1 MKRTALFLAGILA
14 ISSLSGCGAKNS
26 ASDSS
31 EPFEGKYVV
40 TADYVKENLDDII
53 VVDARGEDEA
63 KKGTVKGAVATTW
76 QYLATCEDGEAGDA
90 NWGCILD
97 TKRLSE
103 RLGELGLAK
112 DKEIVLFSNAEKG
125 WGEDGRI
132 AWELIAAGYEDVKI
146 VDGGIKALKA
156 AGVETVKGVA
166 EPKPV
171 SVEID
176 SIDETHVINTDELKE
191 IYDDC
196 KIVDTRTDKEYNGKT
211 MYGEAN
217 GGHLPG
223 AIQIRY
229 TDLFNSDSTLKSNE
243 DLTKMVNMIESQI
256 NNGDY
261 TAMDLAA
268 AFLYQALGKAEREG
282 VKQDNFDFSDTGAED
297 GMVRLFINIGKKQ
310 RVRPGDILGAVAGES
325 GMPGDLVGAIDMFD
339 SYTFVEVP
347 REYGAAV
354 LKAMKNA
361 KIKGKSIN
369 VEPAN
374 AK

>member
-26 ASDSS
+26 KSDSS

-132 AWELIAAGYEDVKI
+132 AWELIAAGYKDVKI

-243 DLTKMVNMIESQI
+243 DLTKMFEDAGLSKEDHIITYCTGGIRSAYMQLIMEMCGFENSENYDESF
-256 NNGDY
+256 Y
-261 TAMDLAA
+261 RWCV
-268 AFLYQALGKAEREG
+268 E
-282 VKQDNFDFSDTGAED
+282 
-297 GMVRLFINIGKKQ
+297 
-310 RVRPGDILGAVAGES
+310 
-325 GMPGDLVGAIDMFD
+325 GDL
-339 SYTFVEVP
+339 E
-347 REYGAAV
+347 
-354 LKAMKNA
+354 K
-361 KIKGKSIN
+361 
-369 VEPAN
+369 
-374 AK
+374 

>member
-196 KIVDTRTDKEYNGKT
+196 KIVVQIKNT
-211 MYGEAN
+211 M
-217 GGHLPG
+217 
-223 AIQIRY
+223 
-229 TDLFNSDSTLKSNE
+229 
-243 DLTKMVNMIESQI
+243 
-256 NNGDY
+256 
-261 TAMDLAA
+261 
-268 AFLYQALGKAEREG
+268 ERQCMG
-282 VKQDNFDFSDTGAED
+282 RQ
-297 GMVRLFINIGKKQ
+297 M
-310 RVRPGDILGAVAGES
+310 GDIFQGQSRSVIRIYLTVT
-325 GMPGDLVGAIDMFD
+325 VH
-339 SYTFVEVP
+339 
-347 REYGAAV
+347 
-354 LKAMKNA
+354 
-361 KIKGKSIN
+361 
-369 VEPAN
+369 
-374 AK
+374 